1 MKEIDNTKSIP
12 ELERSESLWPHTHT
26 HNQPLNTGKVV
37 AFLLRQIF
45 GEFFTFLFLSH
56 RILCRVL
63 GVDIPEPRRGVL
75 LELYVHTVLFC
86 RKNNYNREQTSAL
99 LIVDFAMLITLKSPF
114 SETPINNMDH
124 CFAYCSDLL
133 LCHSVR
139 RPPFSICLFSSEEV
153 TGILKHLLNTYFR
166 HYSQYKYIFTPQVR
180 LDLSFTY
187 SGMPDEDSVTEDVV
201 SAVATW
207 DISYPSPKSDLRTII
222 QQEIRKEI
230 MHMKGQL
237 EQRLKESTDE
247 LNSPDFLYVF

>member
-12 ELERSESLWPHTHT
+12 ELE
-26 HNQPLNTGKVV
+26 
-37 AFLLRQIF
+37 
-45 GEFFTFLFLSH
+45 

-99 LIVDFAMLITLKSPF
+99 LSIVKRMHLANT
-114 SETPINNMDH
+114 ETPINNMDH

-201 SAVATW
+201 SAANGERKKEKETETAEGEQPIEAVEPLPELAKT
-207 DISYPSPKSDLRTII
+207 DPSPKSDLRTII

-247 LNSPDFLYVF
+247 LNSVLTSLETSFHGKK